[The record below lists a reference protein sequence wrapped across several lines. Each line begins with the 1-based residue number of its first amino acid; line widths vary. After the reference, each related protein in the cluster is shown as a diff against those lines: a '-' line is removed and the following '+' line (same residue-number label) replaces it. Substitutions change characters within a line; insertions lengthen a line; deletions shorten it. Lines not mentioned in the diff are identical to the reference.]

1 MTNNCILTELKSNR
15 RLKVWLLFT
24 LLLISIFIVIVTT
37 ATQALASTVLLSN
50 EKLTEKSQRISFTE
64 VASKLILADQKRLA
78 DPKLFKKL
86 LTELKTTKNSFTAEQ
101 RYFYQFLRGYLAAY
115 QGRYDKA
122 DNILTKI
129 INSSANTLIKFR
141 ANYTLINISAAKKEW
156 SDGLRHISYNTK
168 MLPSIKNKE
177 HYQQSILT
185 SIIFYNQLQQYDL
198 VLKHI
203 DLIKRQTLP
212 EKHNCLLEQL
222 SLEAKLNL
230 HYIKPDDSS
239 IDDGLGVCIKADNK
253 ISTNIIRVY
262 RAKLYLK
269 IQQPEKA
276 LAEIL
281 PHYNEVKN
289 TLFPMLI
296 VGVNNALAESYFQ
309 LKNIEVAKDYALAA
323 LNVKKYTPVLQQDS
337 DTYKLLYQI
346 AKQQKDIDLALT
358 YHETYSTLERFHL
371 ESEKAKHVAFQLT
384 KLNAFENENQ
394 IRLLNEENDF
404 LAAEQILAK
413 SKVANIQLIITAMTL
428 IIIMLAIGGSR
439 LWQSHK
445 RVKVLSEYDELTAI
459 YNRRHFNHV
468 AVNALKYCQNSQQ
481 ELSLIMFDLDHF
493 KKINDN
499 FGHMC
504 GDWALKETIRVCKKI
519 GRKNDI
525 FARLGGEEFCILLPS
540 CNIEAAVLRAEACR
554 AAIEN
559 TITEDSGNDFTI
571 TASFGVTDV
580 KRSGFDLEKLLAD
593 ADFATYDSKHS
604 GRNRVTVYEPETP
617 ETSVSLANT
626 FSIAS

>member
-1 MTNNCILTELKSNR
+1 
-15 RLKVWLLFT
+15 
-24 LLLISIFIVIVTT
+24 
-37 ATQALASTVLLSN
+37 
-50 EKLTEKSQRISFTE
+50 
-64 VASKLILADQKRLA
+64 
-78 DPKLFKKL
+78 
-86 LTELKTTKNSFTAEQ
+86 
-101 RYFYQFLRGYLAAY
+101 
-115 QGRYDKA
+115 
-122 DNILTKI
+122 
-129 INSSANTLIKFR
+129 
-141 ANYTLINISAAKKEW
+141 
-156 SDGLRHISYNTK
+156 

-203 DLIKRQTLP
+203 DLIKRQTLA
-212 EKHNCLLEQL
+212 EKHNCLLGQL

-239 IDDGLGVCIKADNK
+239 IDDGLGICIKADNK

-604 GRNRVTVYEPETP
+604 GRNRVTIYEPETP
-617 ETSVSLANT
+617 ETSVSLAHT
-626 FSIAS
+626 LSVAS